1 MLACVESTWHLSIS
15 FPGCNI
21 INKLNKLLLTALA
34 NLKPYLIDLFQVYS
48 VLQSCRETTTYHC
61 QPVISGPDAVCSISR
76 AISRACLQSSQS
88 DQKLMAACSHGWRG
102 SRKAEGHLAVLPSME
117 TTSKGRKRFGFFQSM
132 LHSLGEVGKYSL
144 LRIITLA
151 NLFLQLYLV
160 SYSNQVDLRQSN
172 SKLFRTFSC
181 KSHQLDITCLWQT
194 QQESAEGV
202 SPGVCLLKYTR
213 VVGILRTDDWC

>member
-34 NLKPYLIDLFQVYS
+34 NLKLYLIDLFQVYS

-76 AISRACLQSSQS
+76 AISRACCRVAQS
-88 DQKLMAACSHGWRG
+88 DQKLMAACTHGWRG
-102 SRKAEGHLAVLPSME
+102 SRKAEWHLAVLPNTK
-117 TTSKGRKRFGFFQSM
+117 TTSKGRNRFGFFQSI
-132 LHSLGEVGKYSL
+132 LYSLGEAWKYSL

-151 NLFLQLYLV
+151 NLIFSYSFTWFLIATKLTYARVIQSCSELSLAKVISLTLHASGKHSRNQLRVFLQ
-160 SYSNQVDLRQSN
+160 
-172 SKLFRTFSC
+172 
-181 KSHQLDITCLWQT
+181 
-194 QQESAEGV
+194 
-202 SPGVCLLKYTR
+202 VCA
-213 VVGILRTDDWC
+213 C

>member
-1 MLACVESTWHLSIS
+1 
-15 FPGCNI
+15 
-21 INKLNKLLLTALA
+21 
-34 NLKPYLIDLFQVYS
+34 
-48 VLQSCRETTTYHC
+48 
-61 QPVISGPDAVCSISR
+61 
-76 AISRACLQSSQS
+76 
-88 DQKLMAACSHGWRG
+88 
-102 SRKAEGHLAVLPSME
+102 
-117 TTSKGRKRFGFFQSM
+117 M

-160 SYSNQVDLRQSN
+160 SYSNQVDLRQN
-172 SKLFRTFSC
+172 NTKLFRTFSC

-213 VVGILRTDDWC
+213 VVGILCTDD